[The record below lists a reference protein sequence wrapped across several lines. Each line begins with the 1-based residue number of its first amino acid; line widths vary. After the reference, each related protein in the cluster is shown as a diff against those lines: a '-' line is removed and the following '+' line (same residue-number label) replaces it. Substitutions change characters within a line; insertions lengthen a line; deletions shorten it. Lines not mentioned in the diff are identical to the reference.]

1 MYHYRECGLR
11 NVWLANGYD
20 EHETPYG
27 PGIAIHDVE
36 GLHRAVAHGLV
47 NKGAKLTGTELR
59 FLRQEMGLSQAKLA
73 TMLGNEAQTVA
84 LWEKRGGQPKIADR
98 FIRAIYRELN
108 EGNAHIRDMIERLV
122 DSDLEEGDAR
132 ITLEQDSDGG
142 WKVAA

>member
-11 NVWLANGYD
+11 NVWLANGFD
-20 EHETPYG
+20 EHDTPYG
-27 PGIAIHDVE
+27 PGISIHDVE
-36 GLHRAVAHGLV
+36 GLHRAIAHDIV
-47 NKGAKLTGTELR
+47 NKGGKLTGTELR

-108 EGNAHIRDMIERLV
+108 EGNAHIRDMIERMV
-122 DSDLEEGDAR
+122 DSDLEETDAR
-132 ITLEQDSDGG
+132 ITLEQDSGG

>member
-1 MYHYRECGLR
+1 MLHYRECGLR
-11 NVWLANGYD
+11 NVWLANGFV
-20 EHETPYG
+20 EHATPYG
-27 PGIAIHDVE
+27 PGVAIDDLA
-36 GLHRAVAHGLV
+36 GLHRAIAHGLV
-47 NKGAKLTGTELR
+47 NKGGKLTGTELR

-108 EGNAHIRDMIERLV
+108 EGNAKIRDMIERLV
-122 DSDLEEGDAR
+122 DSDLDEGDAR
-132 ITLEQDSDGG
+132 ITLEQDGRG

>member
-11 NVWLANGYD
+11 NVWLTSGYD
-20 EHETPYG
+20 QQDTPYG
-27 PGIAIHDVE
+27 PGIAIHDLE
-36 GLHRAVAHGLV
+36 GLHHAIAHGLV

-59 FLRQEMGLSQAKLA
+59 FLRQEMGLSQTKLA

-122 DSDLEEGDAR
+122 DSDLDDSDAR
-132 ITLEQDSDGG
+132 IVLAQFSSG